1 MHHKYLSILINFL
14 KSELNSLQKSIKIV
28 SCALKKLAIMNK
40 FKYYFILL
48 ITTVSL
54 FSCSKDDAAEITPPR
69 EFAVQYATDLT
80 DIEEYLKTYY
90 ITVVNH
96 AGFQDD
102 QDVTFTKI
110 ATGGTQPSIYS
121 YLNSAT
127 FPKLLSR
134 DVKLHDITYKL
145 YYLVLREGTGASPSN
160 VDGVLAAYKG
170 DFLSRQ
176 KVAEVETLTATFF
189 EELRDPQQFFNLT
202 TTITGWGETFP
213 EFKTGTYSSNADGT
227 VSYNDFG
234 AGVMFI
240 PSGLGYY
247 NLGSN
252 SIPAYA
258 PLVFS
263 FKLYEI
269 NRLDSDGDGIMN
281 FQEDI
286 DGDGYMRVFA
296 TGVAN
301 PDDTDGDGIPNYLD
315 TDDDG
320 DGVSTR
326 TEITGTNAVL
336 IPFESIPS
344 CDGNTTNPDRVKR
357 HLVKCN

>member
-1 MHHKYLSILINFL
+1 
-14 KSELNSLQKSIKIV
+14 
-28 SCALKKLAIMNK
+28 MNK

-54 FSCSKDDAAEITPPR
+54 FSCSKDDAPAEITPPR
-69 EFAVQYATDLT
+69 DYAVQYATDLT

-121 YLNSAT
+121 YLKSPT
-127 FPKLLSR
+127 YPKLLSR
-134 DVKLHDITYKL
+134 PVKLHDITYTL
-145 YYLVLREGTGASPSN
+145 YYLVLREGTGISPTN
-160 VDGVLAAYKG
+160 TDGILTSYKG
-170 DFLSRQ
+170 DYLSRQ

-189 EELRDPQQFFNLT
+189 EESKSPQQFFNLT

-258 PLVFS
+258 PLIFS
-263 FKLYEI
+263 FKLFEI
-269 NRLDSDGDGIMN
+269 NRLDSDGDGIKN

-286 DGDGYMRVFA
+286 NGDGYVYDYRN
-296 TGVAN
+296 TAN
-301 PDDTDGDGIPNYLD
+301 YPTTPTTTPDDTDKDGIPNFLD

-320 DGVSTR
+320 DGVSTK
-326 TEITGTNAVL
+326 TEITNANGVL
-336 IPFESIPS
+336 IPFEAIPA
-344 CDGNTTNPDRVKR
+344 CNGNTTDPARIKR

>member
-110 ATGGTQPSIYS
+110 AAGGTQPSIYS
-121 YLNSAT
+121 YLNSTT

-258 PLVFS
+258 PLVFN

-326 TEITGTNAVL
+326 TEITGTNGVL

>member
-1 MHHKYLSILINFL
+1 
-14 KSELNSLQKSIKIV
+14 
-28 SCALKKLAIMNK
+28 MNK

-69 EFAVQYATDLT
+69 EFAVQYKTDLT

-110 ATGGTQPSIYS
+110 AAGGTQPSIYS
-121 YLNSAT
+121 YLNSPT
-127 FPKLLSR
+127 YPKLLSR
-134 DVKLHDITYKL
+134 PVKLHDITYTL

-170 DFLSRQ
+170 DYLSRQ

-213 EFKTGTYSSNADGT
+213 EFKTGTYSSKDDGT
-227 VSYNDFG
+227 VSYKDFG

-286 DGDGYMRVFA
+286 DGDNYMRVFA

-326 TEITGTNAVL
+326 TEITGTNGVL
-336 IPFESIPS
+336 IPFEFIPS